1 MPVPPR
7 PQIYRDVVPQTVVQ
21 DVRPSILRTI
31 PTVRFYVYLRLEAS
45 RGIFQSCLNTEC
57 LFQTYKQL
65 ILRLDYTG
73 SLNS

>member
-31 PTVRFYVYLRLEAS
+31 PTVRFYIYVRLEAS
-45 RGIFQSCLNTEC
+45 RGIFVNFSKLLE
-57 LFQTYKQL
+57 YRML
-65 ILRLDYTG
+65 ISDIKTIEFK
-73 SLNS
+73 N